1 MNSTL
6 TVNNQELMIKEFNEI
21 RVVHMWDIA
30 KLHGTTVKHIRMNFE
45 NNKNHLI
52 ENEDYFFL
60 DKEDNLLVNLIDQ
73 SDISRHAVYRSKNI
87 PVFTESGYLMMT
99 KPMTD
104 EISWNVQRQLVNCYF
119 KVREVV
125 KEAVEKEV
133 KPELKSLA
141 DVNKT
146 IELLSGMYDS
156 MKVPNE
162 DKLKTIKAL
171 LETAGLSIPEVEVP
185 KEIDKSNYISIEE
198 IAKRAG
204 LYDKYSRLNVEAV
217 AIAMKAIGM
226 TPSDYH
232 VVISTN
238 SQNDVIYSV
247 YYTPKLVI
255 KISDYLRKENY
266 PQFLEREL
274 LNGDIKRTLVVYKDK
289 DFHIHKK

>member
-1 MNSTL
+1 MENAIQ
-6 TVNNQELMIKEFNEI
+6 VNEQEILIKDYNGQ
-21 RVVHMWDIA
+21 RVVTLWNIA
-30 KLHGTTVKHIRMNFE
+30 NLHNTTVKHMRMTFE
-45 NNKNHLI
+45 RTKKHMI
-52 ENEDYFFL
+52 ENEDYFL
-60 DKEDNLLVNLIDQ
+60 VEKEDNFVVTICDQ
-73 SDISRHAVYRSKNI
+73 EKLNKNAINRSKDI
-87 PVFTESGYLMMT
+87 PIFTESGYLMIT
-99 KPMTD
+99 KSLTD
-104 EISWNVQRQLVNCYF
+104 DLSWKVQRQLVNCYF

-125 KEAVEKEV
+125 KEAVENEI
-133 KPELKSLA
+133 KPELVSLA

-146 IELLSGMYDS
+146 IELLSSMYDS